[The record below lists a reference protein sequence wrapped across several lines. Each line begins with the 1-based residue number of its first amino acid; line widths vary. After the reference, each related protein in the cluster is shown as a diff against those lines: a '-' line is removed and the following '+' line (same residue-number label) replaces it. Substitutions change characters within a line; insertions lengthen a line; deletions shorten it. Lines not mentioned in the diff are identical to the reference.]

1 MAVDLTQQR
10 AVSLCP
16 TPTAH
21 RRVEVVDADA
31 NAGYAKACAASRV
44 PDDDDTDA
52 GQEPH
57 RGMPPMPMPMLARCH
72 IDGSRRRWCQ
82 RRPCQSMR
90 RVEGSVPDDDD
101 TDAGQVPH
109 RWTPPMQLPM
119 PMLAMCRIDGRRRPR
134 RDDDDVDDQHESGSF
149 SPGDL
154 GLPSAPG
161 FSAIHQLTGDK
172 PVGAGSGICEGR
184 CWGSTP
190 RFSSFLCARLRTTF
204 RRAQPRI
211 ASVLRHRRGS
221 TTIHQRPG
229 Q

>member
-1 MAVDLTQQR
+1 MTTTRRAPPTSMSRTPTPAVDRPLPAAEARDASNRLATTWDPYISDHPVYYISRR
-10 AVSLCP
+10 ARG
-16 TPTAH
+16 H
-21 RRVEVVDADA
+21 DDADD
-31 NAGYAKACAASRV
+31 S
-44 PDDDDTDA
+44 
-52 GQEPH
+52 
-57 RGMPPMPMPMLARCH
+57 
-72 IDGSRRRWCQ
+72 SRRLATTWDPCVSDHLVYYIS
-82 RRPCQSMR
+82 RRTC
-90 RVEGSVPDDDD
+90 VHDDADD
-101 TDAGQVPH
+101 S
-109 RWTPPMQLPM
+109 
-119 PMLAMCRIDGRRRPR
+119 PR
-134 RDDDDVDDQHESGSF
+134 RLATTWDPHIYQTTLYIIFVDDQHESGSF

-161 FSAIHQLTGDK
+161 FSAIHQPTGDQ
-172 PVGAGSGICEGR
+172 PVGAGRGICEGR

>member
-1 MAVDLTQQR
+1 MLT
-10 AVSLCP
+10 P
-16 TPTAH
+16 TPAMPRHAPCRGFPTMTIPMLARCRIEGC
-21 RRVEVVDADA
+21 RRCRCRCWPGAASMEVVDADA
-31 NAGYAKACAASRV
+31 NAVHVKACAASRV
-44 PDDDDTDA
+44 T
-52 GQEPH
+52 
-57 RGMPPMPMPMLARCH
+57 
-72 IDGSRRRWCQ
+72 
-82 RRPCQSMR
+82 
-90 RVEGSVPDDDD
+90 DDDD

-109 RWTPPMQLPM
+109 RWMPPMPLPM

-134 RDDDDVDDQHESGSF
+134 RDDDDVADQHESGSF

-161 FSAIHQLTGDK
+161 FSAIHQPTGAQ
-172 PVGAGSGICEGR
+172 PVCAGRGICEGR

-204 RRAQPRI
+204 RRAQHRI

>member
-1 MAVDLTQQR
+1 
-10 AVSLCP
+10 
-16 TPTAH
+16 
-21 RRVEVVDADA
+21 
-31 NAGYAKACAASRV
+31 
-44 PDDDDTDA
+44 
-52 GQEPH
+52 
-57 RGMPPMPMPMLARCH
+57 
-72 IDGSRRRWCQ
+72 
-82 RRPCQSMR
+82 MR

-109 RWTPPMQLPM
+109 RGTPPMLLPM
-119 PMLAMCRIDGRRRPR
+119 PMLAMCRIDGRRRSR

-161 FSAIHQLTGDK
+161 FSAIHQPTGDQ
-172 PVGAGSGICEGR
+172 PVGAGRGICEGR

>member
-1 MAVDLTQQR
+1 MAALTEPRWARTASRRLDAMAVDLTQQR

-31 NAGYAKACAASRV
+31 NSGYAKACAVSRV

-82 RRPCQSMR
+82 RLPCQSMR
-90 RVEGSVPDDDD
+90 RVEGSAPDDAD

-109 RWTPPMQLPM
+109 RGTPPMLLPM
-119 PMLAMCRIDGRRRPR
+119 AMLAMCRIDGRRRSR

-149 SPGDL
+149 FTWRPWASL
-154 GLPSAPG
+154 GA
-161 FSAIHQLTGDK
+161 
-172 PVGAGSGICEGR
+172 
-184 CWGSTP
+184 
-190 RFSSFLCARLRTTF
+190 RFSCHPPAHRRTTG
-204 RRAQPRI
+204 RR
-211 ASVLRHRRGS
+211 
-221 TTIHQRPG
+221 
-229 Q
+229 

>member
-1 MAVDLTQQR
+1 MNA
-10 AVSLCP
+10 A
-16 TPTAH
+16 
-21 RRVEVVDADA
+21 DADA
-31 NAGYAKACAASRV
+31 
-44 PDDDDTDA
+44 DD
-52 GQEPH
+52 
-57 RGMPPMPMPMLARCH
+57 
-72 IDGSRRRWCQ
+72 
-82 RRPCQSMR
+82 
-90 RVEGSVPDDDD
+90 
-101 TDAGQVPH
+101 GQVPH
-109 RWTPPMQLPM
+109 RWKSSMLTPTPAMPRHAPCRGFRTM
-119 PMLAMCRIDGRRRPR
+119 TIPMLARCRIDGRRRPR
-134 RDDDDVDDQHESGSF
+134 RADDDVDDQHESGSF

-161 FSAIHQLTGDK
+161 FSAIHQLTGEQ
-172 PVGAGSGICEGR
+172 PVGAGRGICEGR

>member
-1 MAVDLTQQR
+1 
-10 AVSLCP
+10 
-16 TPTAH
+16 
-21 RRVEVVDADA
+21 
-31 NAGYAKACAASRV
+31 
-44 PDDDDTDA
+44 
-52 GQEPH
+52 
-57 RGMPPMPMPMLARCH
+57 MPPMPMPMLARCH
-72 IDGSRRRWCQ
+72 IDGSRRRWRQ

-161 FSAIHQLTGDK
+161 FSAIHQPTGDQ
-172 PVGAGSGICEGR
+172 PVGAGRGICEGR